1 MTETNQPEDQTPA
14 TEAQQEAAQTR
25 DTKAEATSAAK
36 ASDELSEDDLE
47 GVAGGFH
54 AGTSEIPGRGM
65 LTNPRGNLDHVR

>member
-1 MTETNQPEDQTPA
+1 MPENNEATPA
-14 TEAQQEAAQTR
+14 DEAQQDVAKAS
-25 DTKAEATSAAK
+25 DTKAEATGTAK
-36 ASDELSEDDLE
+36 ASDELTEDDLE